1 MQPMNN
7 KSLLHFIYG
16 KMEKLDKKEITV
28 EDANAQA
35 NLAKQ
40 ANNAIIYELKR
51 AEVLLKLEQSKK
63 EGANVE
69 LREVEGKLFD
79 STI

>member
-1 MQPMNN
+1 
-7 KSLLHFIYG
+7 
-16 KMEKLDKKEITV
+16 MEKLDKKEITV